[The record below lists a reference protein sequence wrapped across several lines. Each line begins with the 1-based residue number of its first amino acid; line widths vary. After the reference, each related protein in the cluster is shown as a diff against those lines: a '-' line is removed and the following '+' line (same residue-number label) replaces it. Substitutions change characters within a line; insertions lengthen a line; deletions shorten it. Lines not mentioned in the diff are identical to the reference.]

1 MKFMKL
7 GTRPDTFFTAD
18 SVRSVSTEVATD
30 LQILVDGCVYHL
42 HKILCVARERTPQF
56 PLLSK
61 CMLLQALCADS
72 GAGAGGDTVELPGF
86 PGGAEAFESCAKFC
100 YGITITVSARNL
112 VPLRCAAA
120 HLGMSEAA
128 DRGNLAAK
136 LDAFLASCL
145 LRRWKDA
152 LGVLHSTRH
161 YAPLCEDLGLTSRC
175 VDAVAAL
182 IVSPDTA
189 PPAKSSTSASPW
201 WAHDIAELGV
211 DLFWRIM
218 VAVKATGAVHEKT
231 VGDALKAYAR
241 RWLPNVAAK
250 DGHGHG
256 LPGAA
261 DQPFDSDAAGNG
273 ADVKQ
278 ITTRH
283 RLLLEKIVS
292 LLPAE
297 RDAVSCGFL
306 LKLLKAANILSASV
320 ASKAELVRRV
330 AWQLEE
336 ASVADLLVPS
346 LSCVSETLYDVDAV
360 AAILEEFA
368 LRYAAAAPAPPP
380 PPPLALALSG
390 SPDDSPSGGHHRRS
404 RSAESVSFDGTRR
417 SLSAAPVSQ
426 GALARVGKL
435 VDGFLIEVARDPNMP
450 LDKLLAIAEAVPD
463 SARPEHDGLYKV
475 VDTYLKAHPEMS
487 KSARKR
493 LCRVLN
499 CRKLSEKACT
509 HAAQNELLPL
519 RVVVQVL
526 FFEHARAAALAP
538 GGHAVAASELPS
550 NIRALLSKTSGSS
563 EDEEADR
570 VDEQRLR
577 ALAAGASPGDDW
589 SVEGLRRAASKIATL
604 RMKLAEDEEEDR
616 DADEFARKAGLARS
630 ASLRFR
636 AFCAMPSGK
645 PKRMLSKLWPLG
657 SRSGVSH

>member
-7 GTRPDTFFTAD
+7 GTRPDTFFTSSE

-42 HKILCVARERTPQF
+42 HKF

-72 GAGAGGDTVELPGF
+72 GGGANGSSGGDVVELPGF
-86 PGGAEAFESCAKFC
+86 PGGAEAFEACAKFC

-152 LGVLHSTRH
+152 LSVLHSTLH
-161 YAPLCEDLGLTSRC
+161 HAPLCEDLGLTSRC

-182 IVSPDTA
+182 IVNPDTA
-189 PPAKSSTSASPW
+189 PASASASPPW
-201 WAHDIAELGV
+201 WAHDAAELGV

-218 VAVKATGAVHEKT
+218 VAVKSTGAVHDRT
-231 VGDALKAYAR
+231 VGDALRAYAR
-241 RWLPNVAAK
+241 RWLPNVATAR
-250 DGHGHG
+250 D
-256 LPGAA
+256 A
-261 DQPFDSDAAGNG
+261 DHEPFDYDGGDEKRAA
-273 ADVKQ
+273 A
-278 ITTRH
+278 RH

-297 RDAVSCGFL
+297 RDAVSCGFV
-306 LKLLKAANILSASV
+306 LKLLKAANILGASP
-320 ASKAELVRRV
+320 ASRSELVRRA

-336 ASVADLLVPS
+336 AAVADLLVPS
-346 LSCVSETLYDVDAV
+346 LSCVSDTLYDVDAV
-360 AAILEEFA
+360 AAILDEFA
-368 LRYAAAAPAPPP
+368 LRHAAAAPPAPA
-380 PPPLALALSG
+380 PLLAMSG
-390 SPDDSPSGGHHRRS
+390 SPDDDGDDDDSPAARSGVHHRRS
-404 RSAESVSFDGTRR
+404 RSAESVSFDGARR
-417 SLSAAPVSQ
+417 SVSAAPVSQ

-435 VDGFLIEVARDPNMP
+435 VDAFLVEVAKDPNMP

-463 SARPEHDGLYKV
+463 TARPEHDGLYKV
-475 VDTYLKAHPEMS
+475 VDTYLKAHPDMS

-499 CRKLSEKACT
+499 CRKLSEKACA

-526 FFEHARAAALAP
+526 FFEHARAAAALASSGRP
-538 GGHAVAASELPS
+538 GAGGEDVSAAAAVAAELPG
-550 NIRALLSKTSGSS
+550 NIRALLSKAASGSS
-563 EDEEADR
+563 EDDST
-570 VDEQRLR
+570 DERRLR
-577 ALAAGASPGDDW
+577 ALAAGESPGDDW
-589 SVEGLRRAASKIATL
+589 SVEGLRRAPSKIATL
-604 RMKLAEDEEEDR
+604 RMKLAEEDDD
-616 DADEFARKAGLARS
+616 DAGDFARKAGLARS

-636 AFCAMPSGK
+636 AFCVIPAGK
-645 PKRMLSKLWPLG
+645 PKRVLSKLWPLG
-657 SRSGVSH
+657 RSGVSH

>member
-1 MKFMKL
+1 MRL
-7 GTRPDTFFTAD
+7 GTRPDTFFTAAD
-18 SVRSVSTEVATD
+18 SVRSVCTEVATD
-30 LQILVDGCVYHL
+30 LQILVDNCLYHL
-42 HKILCVARERTPQF
+42 HKF

-61 CMLLQALCADS
+61 CMLLQALCAD
-72 GAGAGGDTVELPGF
+72 AGDVVVELPGF
-86 PGGAEAFESCAKFC
+86 PGGAEAFEACAKYC
-100 YGITITVSARNL
+100 YGITVTVSARNL

-161 YAPLCEDLGLTSRC
+161 HAPLCEDLGLTSRC

-182 IVSPDTA
+182 VASPDTA
-189 PPAKSSTSASPW
+189 PPPTSTSASPW
-201 WAHDIAELGV
+201 WAHDVAELGV

-218 VAVKATGAVHEKT
+218 VAVKATGAVHDKT

-241 RWLPNVAAK
+241 RWLPNVAK
-250 DGHGHG
+250 
-256 LPGAA
+256 
-261 DQPFDSDAAGNG
+261 DQPLDHDAP
-273 ADVKQ
+273 DVKQ
-278 ITTRH
+278 VATRH

-306 LKLLKAANILSASV
+306 LKLLKAANILSASK
-320 ASKAELVRRV
+320 ASRAELVRRV

-336 ASVADLLVPS
+336 ASVSDLLIPS
-346 LSCVSETLYDVDAV
+346 LSCVSDTLYDVGAV
-360 AAILEEFA
+360 SAILDEFA
-368 LRYAAAAPAPPP
+368 LRCAALPPAPAP
-380 PPPLALALSG
+380 ALALSG
-390 SPDDSPSGGHHRRS
+390 SLDDSPAHSGGHRRS

-426 GALARVGKL
+426 GGLVQVGKL
-435 VDGFLIEVARDPNMP
+435 VDGFLIEVAKDPNMP
-450 LDKLLAIAEAVPD
+450 MDKLLAIAEAVPD
-463 SARPEHDGLYKV
+463 SARPEHDGMYKV

-499 CRKLSEKACT
+499 CRKLSEKACA

-526 FFEHARAAALAP
+526 FFEHARAAALAS
-538 GGHAVAASELPS
+538 GGHAVAAAADLPS
-550 NIRALLSKTSGSS
+550 NIRALLSKSGSS
-563 EDEEADR
+563 EDDEADR

-604 RMKLAEDEEEDR
+604 RMKLAEDEDEDR
-616 DADEFARKAGLARS
+616 DADEFARKAGLPRS

-636 AFCAMPSGK
+636 AFCAIPAGK
-645 PKRMLSKLWPLG
+645 PRRMLSKLWPLG
-657 SRSGVSH
+657 RSGVSH

>member
-7 GTRPDTFFTAD
+7 GTRPDTFFTSE
-18 SVRSVSTEVATD
+18 SVRSVSSEVATD
-30 LQILVDGCVYHL
+30 LQILVGDCVYHL
-42 HKILCVARERTPQF
+42 HKF

-72 GAGAGGDTVELPGF
+72 GGGGDVVELPGF
-86 PGGAEAFESCAKFC
+86 PGGAEAFEACAKFC
-100 YGITITVSARNL
+100 YGITVTVSARNV

-128 DRGNLAAK
+128 DRGNFAAK

-152 LGVLHSTRH
+152 LSVLHSTRN
-161 YAPLCEDLGLTSRC
+161 YAALCEDLGVTARC

-182 IVSPDTA
+182 ITSPDTVR
-189 PPAKSSTSASPW
+189 STSTSSASPW
-201 WAHDIAELGV
+201 WAHDVAELGV

-218 VAVKATGAVHEKT
+218 VAVKATGAVNEKT

-250 DGHGHG
+250 D
-256 LPGAA
+256 AA
-261 DQPFDSDAAGNG
+261 DLHQPPFDDDVAGEKN
-273 ADVKQ
+273 VKQ

-297 RDAVSCGFL
+297 RDSVSCGFL
-306 LKLLKAANILSASV
+306 LKLLKAANILSAS
-320 ASKAELVRRV
+320 ASSKAELVRRV

-346 LSCVSETLYDVDAV
+346 VSCVSETLYDVDAV
-360 AAILEEFA
+360 VAILDEFA
-368 LRYAAAAPAPPP
+368 LRHAAVNAPAP
-380 PPPLALALSG
+380 LAVSSG
-390 SPDDSPSGGHHRRS
+390 SPDDDSPAHSGGHRRS
-404 RSAESVSFDGTRR
+404 RSAESVSFDGSRR
-417 SLSAAPVSQ
+417 SVSAAPVSQ
-426 GALARVGKL
+426 GALVAVGRL
-435 VDGFLIEVARDPNMP
+435 VDGFLVEVAKDPNLP

-463 SARPEHDGLYKV
+463 TARPEHDGLYKV

-499 CRKLSEKACT
+499 CRKLSEKACA

-526 FFEHARAAALAP
+526 FFEHARAAALS
-538 GGHAVAASELPS
+538 GGPAVAGDLLPG
-550 NIRALLSKTSGSS
+550 NIRALLSTTKSAGSE
-563 EDEEADR
+563 EDETDR

-604 RMKLAEDEEEDR
+604 RMKLAEEEDDDR
-616 DADEFARKAGLARS
+616 DADDEFARKAGLARS

-636 AFCAMPSGK
+636 AFCAIPAGK

-657 SRSGVSH
+657 RSGVTQ

>member
-1 MKFMKL
+1 
-7 GTRPDTFFTAD
+7 
-18 SVRSVSTEVATD
+18 
-30 LQILVDGCVYHL
+30 
-42 HKILCVARERTPQF
+42 
-56 PLLSK
+56 
-61 CMLLQALCADS
+61 MLLQALCADS
-72 GAGAGGDTVELPGF
+72 GGGDVVELPGF
-86 PGGAEAFESCAKFC
+86 PGGAEAFEACAKFC

-112 VPLRCAAA
+112 VTLRCAAA

-152 LGVLHSTRH
+152 LGVLSSTRH

-182 IVSPDTA
+182 IINPDTA
-189 PPAKSSTSASPW
+189 PPARSTSASPW
-201 WAHDIAELGV
+201 WAPDIAELGV

-218 VAVKATGAVHEKT
+218 VSVKATGAVHEKT

-241 RWLPNVAAK
+241 RWLPNVAK
-250 DGHGHG
+250 DG
-256 LPGAA
+256 LSA
-261 DQPFDSDAAGNG
+261 DQPPFDDDAGG
-273 ADVKQ
+273 GDVKQ
-278 ITTRH
+278 IATRH

-306 LKLLKAANILSASV
+306 LKLLKAANILSASA

-360 AAILEEFA
+360 AGILDEFA
-368 LRYAAAAPAPPP
+368 LRFAAAAPPA
-380 PPPLALALSG
+380 ALALSG
-390 SPDDSPSGGHHRRS
+390 SPDDSPAHSGGHRRS

-426 GALARVGKL
+426 GALALVGKL
-435 VDGFLIEVARDPNMP
+435 VDGFLVEAAKDPNMP

-475 VDTYLKAHPEMS
+475 VDTYLRAHPEMS
-487 KSARKR
+487 KSTRKR

-499 CRKLSEKACT
+499 CRKLSEKASA

-526 FFEHARAAALAP
+526 FFEHARAAALAS
-538 GGHAVAASELPS
+538 GGHAAVAAADLPS
-550 NIRALLSKTSGSS
+550 NIQALLSKASGSS
-563 EDEEADR
+563 EDDEADR

-604 RMKLAEDEEEDR
+604 RMKLAEEDEDH
-616 DADEFARKAGLARS
+616 DADEFARKDGLARS

-636 AFCAMPSGK
+636 AFCAIPAGK
-645 PKRMLSKLWPLG
+645 PKRILSKLWPLG
-657 SRSGVSH
+657 RSGVSH

>member
-7 GTRPDTFFTAD
+7 GTRPDTFFTSD

-30 LQILVDGCVYHL
+30 LQILVDGCLYHL
-42 HKILCVARERTPQF
+42 HKF

-72 GAGAGGDTVELPGF
+72 GGGSGGDAIELPGF
-86 PGGAEAFESCAKFC
+86 PGGAEAFETCAKFC
-100 YGITITVSARNL
+100 YGITITVSSRNL

-152 LGVLHSTRH
+152 LSVLHSTRH
-161 YAPLCEDLGLTSRC
+161 YGPLCEDIGVTSRC

-182 IVSPDTA
+182 ITNPDVA
-189 PPAKSSTSASPW
+189 LHARSTSASPW
-201 WAHDIAELGV
+201 WAHDVAELGV

-241 RWLPNVAAK
+241 RWLPNVAK
-250 DGHGHG
+250 DG
-256 LPGAA
+256 LAA
-261 DQPFDSDAAGNG
+261 DQPFDG
-273 ADVKQ
+273 ADAGATVKQ
-278 ITTRH
+278 IATRH

-306 LKLLKAANILSASV
+306 LKLLKAANILSASA
-320 ASKAELVRRV
+320 ASRAELVRRV

-336 ASVADLLVPS
+336 AGVADLLIPS

-360 AAILEEFA
+360 AAILDEFV
-368 LRYAAAAPAPPP
+368 LRFAAAAPAAP
-380 PPPLALALSG
+380 ALALSG
-390 SPDDSPSGGHHRRS
+390 SPDDSPAHSGGHRRS

-417 SLSAAPVSQ
+417 SVSAAPVSQ
-426 GALARVGKL
+426 GALVWVGRL
-435 VDGFLIEVARDPNMP
+435 VDGFLVEVAKDPNLP

-499 CRKLSEKACT
+499 CRKLSEKACA

-526 FFEHARAAALAP
+526 FFEHARAAALS
-538 GGHAVAASELPS
+538 GGHGGAADAAAAAELPS
-550 NIRALLSKTSGSS
+550 NIRALLSKSGS
-563 EDEEADR
+563 EDDETDR

-577 ALAAGASPGDDW
+577 ALASGASPGDDW

-604 RMKLAEDEEEDR
+604 RMKLEEDDEDH

-636 AFCAMPSGK
+636 AFCAIPAGK
-645 PKRMLSKLWPLG
+645 PKRVLSKLWPL
-657 SRSGVSH
+657 SRSGAISH

>member
-7 GTRPDTFFTAD
+7 GTRPDTFFTSE
-18 SVRSVSTEVATD
+18 SVRSVCTEVATD

-42 HKILCVARERTPQF
+42 HKF

-72 GAGAGGDTVELPGF
+72 GASGGGGGDVVELPGF
-86 PGGAEAFESCAKFC
+86 PGGGEAFEACAKFC

-152 LGVLHSTRH
+152 LGVLSSTRH
-161 YAPLCEDLGLTSRC
+161 YALLCEDLGLTSRC

-182 IVSPDTA
+182 IINPDTA
-189 PPAKSSTSASPW
+189 LPAKSTSASPW

-241 RWLPNVAAK
+241 RWLPNVAK
-250 DGHGHG
+250 DG
-256 LPGAA
+256 LSA
-261 DQPFDSDAAGNG
+261 DQPFDDDAGS

-306 LKLLKAANILSASV
+306 LKLLKAANILSASA

-360 AAILEEFA
+360 AAILDEFS
-368 LRYAAAAPAPPP
+368 LRYAAVAPAPPP
-380 PPPLALALSG
+380 PLALSG
-390 SPDDSPSGGHHRRS
+390 SPDDSSAHSGHRRS

-435 VDGFLIEVARDPNMP
+435 VDGFLIEVAKDPNMP

-499 CRKLSEKACT
+499 CRKLSEKASA

-526 FFEHARAAALAP
+526 FFEHARAAALAS
-538 GGHAVAASELPS
+538 GEHAAVAAADLPS
-550 NIRALLSKTSGSS
+550 NIRALLSKASGSS
-563 EDEEADR
+563 EDDEADR

-604 RMKLAEDEEEDR
+604 RMKLAEEDEDH

-636 AFCAMPSGK
+636 AFCAIPAGK

-657 SRSGVSH
+657 RSGVSH

>member
-7 GTRPDTFFTAD
+7 GTRPDTFFTSD
-18 SVRSVSTEVATD
+18 SVRSACTEVATD
-30 LQILVDGCVYHL
+30 LQILVDNRVYHL
-42 HKILCVARERTPQF
+42 HKF

-72 GAGAGGDTVELPGF
+72 GGGDAVELQGF
-86 PGGAEAFESCAKFC
+86 PGGAEAFEACAKFC
-100 YGITITVSARNL
+100 YGITVTVSARNL

-182 IVSPDTA
+182 ITSPDTA
-189 PPAKSSTSASPW
+189 LPARSTSVSPW

-241 RWLPNVAAK
+241 RWLPNVAK
-250 DGHGHG
+250 DG
-256 LPGAA
+256 LSA
-261 DQPFDSDAAGNG
+261 DQPFDEAGIADDADAS
-273 ADVKQ
+273 VKQ
-278 ITTRH
+278 ITTKH

-306 LKLLKAANILSASV
+306 LKLLKAANILSASA

-336 ASVADLLVPS
+336 ASVADLLIPS
-346 LSCVSETLYDVDAV
+346 LSCVSETLYDVNAV
-360 AAILEEFA
+360 AAIVDEFA
-368 LRYAAAAPAPPP
+368 LRHAAAAPPPA
-380 PPPLALALSG
+380 PLALYG
-390 SPDDSPSGGHHRRS
+390 SPDDSPAHSAGHRRS
-404 RSAESVSFDGTRR
+404 RSAESVSFDGSRR
-417 SLSAAPVSQ
+417 SLSAAPVSP
-426 GALARVGKL
+426 GVLVRVGRL
-435 VDGFLIEVARDPNMP
+435 VDGFLVEVAKDPNLP
-450 LDKLLAIAEAVPD
+450 LDKLLAIAEALPD
-463 SARPEHDGLYKV
+463 SARPENDGLYKV

-499 CRKLSEKACT
+499 CRKLSEKSCA

-526 FFEHARAAALAP
+526 FFEHARAAALL
-538 GGHAVAASELPS
+538 GGHAAVATDLPS
-550 NIRALLSKTSGSS
+550 NIRALLSKSGSS
-563 EDEEADR
+563 EDDETDR

-577 ALAAGASPGDDW
+577 ALASGASPGDDW

-604 RMKLAEDEEEDR
+604 RMKLEED
-616 DADEFARKAGLARS
+616 DDDDHAADEFERKAGLARS

-636 AFCAMPSGK
+636 AFCAIPAGK
-645 PKRMLSKLWPLG
+645 PKRVLSKLWPLG
-657 SRSGVSH
+657 RRGTISH

>member
-7 GTRPDTFFTAD
+7 GTRPDTFFTSD
-18 SVRSVSTEVATD
+18 SVRSVCTEVATD
-30 LQILVDGCVYHL
+30 LQILVDDCVYHL
-42 HKILCVARERTPQF
+42 HKF

-72 GAGAGGDTVELPGF
+72 GGGDVVELPGF
-86 PGGAEAFESCAKFC
+86 PGGGEAFEACAKFC
-100 YGITITVSARNL
+100 YGITVTVSARNL

-182 IVSPDTA
+182 ITNPDTA
-189 PPAKSSTSASPW
+189 FPARSTSVSPW

-218 VAVKATGAVHEKT
+218 VAVKATGAVNEKT

-241 RWLPNVAAK
+241 RWLPNVAK
-250 DGHGHG
+250 DG
-256 LPGAA
+256 LTA
-261 DQPFDSDAAGNG
+261 DQPFDG
-273 ADVKQ
+273 ADASVKQ
-278 ITTRH
+278 ISTRH

-306 LKLLKAANILSASV
+306 LKLLKAANILSAS
-320 ASKAELVRRV
+320 KAELVRRV

-336 ASVADLLVPS
+336 ASVADLLIPS

-360 AAILEEFA
+360 AAILDEFA
-368 LRYAAAAPAPPP
+368 LRHAAAAPAQPP
-380 PPPLALALSG
+380 LALSG
-390 SPDDSPSGGHHRRS
+390 SPDDSPAHSGGHRRS

-426 GALARVGKL
+426 GALARVGRL
-435 VDGFLIEVARDPNMP
+435 VDGFLVVAAKDPNLP
-450 LDKLLAIAEAVPD
+450 LDKLLAIAEAVPEG
-463 SARPEHDGLYKV
+463 ARPEHDGLYKV
-475 VDTYLKAHPEMS
+475 VDTYLQAHPEMS

-526 FFEHARAAALAP
+526 FFEHARAVALS
-538 GGHAVAASELPS
+538 GGHAVATDLPS
-550 NIRALLSKTSGSS
+550 NIRALLSKSGS
-563 EDEEADR
+563 EDDETDR

-577 ALAAGASPGDDW
+577 ALASGASPGDDW

-604 RMKLAEDEEEDR
+604 RMKLEEED
-616 DADEFARKAGLARS
+616 DDDDHAADEFARKAGLARS

-636 AFCAMPSGK
+636 AFCAIPAGK
-645 PKRMLSKLWPLG
+645 PKRVLSKLWPLG
-657 SRSGVSH
+657 RSGTISH

>member
-7 GTRPDTFFTAD
+7 GTRPDTFFTSE

-42 HKILCVARERTPQF
+42 HKF

-72 GAGAGGDTVELPGF
+72 GGGGGAAAGDAVELPGF

-100 YGITITVSARNL
+100 YGIAITVSARNL

-152 LGVLHSTRH
+152 LAVLHSTRH
-161 YAPLCEDLGLTSRC
+161 HAPLCEDLGLTSRC

-182 IVSPDTA
+182 IVNPDTA
-189 PPAKSSTSASPW
+189 PPPPAARSSPSPPW
-201 WAHDIAELGV
+201 WAHDAAELGV

-218 VAVKATGAVHEKT
+218 VAVKSTGAVHDRA
-231 VGDALKAYAR
+231 VGDALRAYAR
-241 RWLPNVAAK
+241 RWLPSVAAGGGLF
-250 DGHGHG
+250 DGGG
-256 LPGAA
+256 G
-261 DQPFDSDAAGNG
+261 DG
-273 ADVKQ
+273 DVKRAAA
-278 ITTRH
+278 RH
-283 RLLLEKIVS
+283 RLLLERIVS

-297 RDAVSCGFL
+297 RDAVSCGFV
-306 LKLLKAANILSASV
+306 LKLLKAATILGASA
-320 ASKAELVRRV
+320 ASMAELTRRA
-330 AWQLEE
+330 AWQLEDAA
-336 ASVADLLVPS
+336 ASDLLLPS
-346 LSCVSETLYDVDAV
+346 LSCVSDTLYDVDAV
-360 AAILEEFA
+360 AAILDEFA
-368 LRYAAAAPAPPP
+368 LRYHAAAAAPAM
-380 PPPLALALSG
+380 SG
-390 SPDDSPSGGHHRRS
+390 SPDGDGDGEDSSGHHRRS
-404 RSAESVSFDGTRR
+404 RSAESVSFDGARR
-417 SLSAAPVSQ
+417 SVSAAPVSQ
-426 GALARVGKL
+426 GALARVGRL
-435 VDGFLIEVARDPNMP
+435 VDGFLVEVAKDPNMP

-463 SARPEHDGLYKV
+463 TARPEHDGLYKV

-499 CRKLSEKACT
+499 CRKLSEKACA

-526 FFEHARAAALAP
+526 FFEHARAAA
-538 GGHAVAASELPS
+538 AAAELPG
-550 NIRALLSKTSGSS
+550 NIRALLSKAAASGSS
-563 EDEEADR
+563 EDDEAAADC

-604 RMKLAEDEEEDR
+604 RMKLAEEED
-616 DADEFARKAGLARS
+616 DAGEFARKAGLARS

-636 AFCAMPSGK
+636 AFCAIPAGK
-645 PKRMLSKLWPLG
+645 PKRVLSKLWPLG
-657 SRSGVSH
+657 RSGVSH

>member
-1 MKFMKL
+1 MFATNPSSSPTERFRGSRFSIATETKEWGGGELWALARMKFMRL
-7 GTRPDTFFTAD
+7 GTRPDTFFTAAD
-18 SVRSVSTEVATD
+18 SVRSVCTEVATD
-30 LQILVDGCVYHL
+30 LQILVDNCLYHL
-42 HKILCVARERTPQF
+42 HKF

-61 CMLLQALCADS
+61 CMLLQALCAD
-72 GAGAGGDTVELPGF
+72 AGDVVVELPGF
-86 PGGAEAFESCAKFC
+86 PGGAEAFEACAKYC

-161 YAPLCEDLGLTSRC
+161 HAPLCEDLGLTSRC

-182 IVSPDTA
+182 VASPDTA
-189 PPAKSSTSASPW
+189 PTSTSASPW
-201 WAHDIAELGV
+201 WAHDVAELGV

-241 RWLPNVAAK
+241 RWLPNVAK
-250 DGHGHG
+250 
-256 LPGAA
+256 
-261 DQPFDSDAAGNG
+261 DQPFDRDA

-278 ITTRH
+278 VATRH

-306 LKLLKAANILSASV
+306 LKLLKAANILSASK
-320 ASKAELVRRV
+320 ASRAELVRRV

-336 ASVADLLVPS
+336 ASVSDLLIPS
-346 LSCVSETLYDVDAV
+346 LSCVSDTLYDVGAV
-360 AAILEEFA
+360 SAILDEFA
-368 LRYAAAAPAPPP
+368 LRCAALPPAP
-380 PPPLALALSG
+380 ALSG
-390 SPDDSPSGGHHRRS
+390 SLDDSPAHSAGHRRS

-426 GALARVGKL
+426 GGLVQVGKL
-435 VDGFLIEVARDPNMP
+435 VDGFLIEVAKDPNMP
-450 LDKLLAIAEAVPD
+450 MDKLLAIAEAVPD
-463 SARPEHDGLYKV
+463 SARPEHDGMYKV

-499 CRKLSEKACT
+499 CRKLSEKACA

-526 FFEHARAAALAP
+526 FFEHARAAALAS
-538 GGHAVAASELPS
+538 GGHAVAAAADLPS
-550 NIRALLSKTSGSS
+550 NIRALLSKSGSS
-563 EDEEADR
+563 EDDEADR

-604 RMKLAEDEEEDR
+604 RMKLAEDEDEDR
-616 DADEFARKAGLARS
+616 DADEFARKAGLPRS

-636 AFCAMPSGK
+636 AFCAIPAGK
-645 PKRMLSKLWPLG
+645 PRRMLSKLWPLG
-657 SRSGVSH
+657 RSGVSH